1 MIYYFLQFDH
11 HSFDFFVLLLKLFF
25 LFNFTFQLKICS
37 CPLIYFNFNF
47 YQHFLIVFFLI
58 LDPLMWLLFFFRL
71 HPSVF
76 DLLEVGLCGFF
87 LHGASGLM
95 THRLILVFLLKKKFS
110 FVVFFDLFSIRLS
123 RSYDLVCGFDKI
135 NQLACSLLSRLHVY
149 HTNSGTRAGFLS
161 IFTQFSH
168 SIFN

>member
-58 LDPLMWLLFFFRL
+58 LDPLMWLLFFFSTSSFGVWFVGGWALWIFLVWCFRSNNSSFNISFFIKKNLTLWFSLISFRL
-71 HPSVF
+71 GYL
-76 DLLEVGLCGFF
+76 DLMIWY
-87 LHGASGLM
+87 A
-95 THRLILVFLLKKKFS
+95 
-110 FVVFFDLFSIRLS
+110 DLT
-123 RSYDLVCGFDKI
+123 G
-135 NQLACSLLSRLHVY
+135 
-149 HTNSGTRAGFLS
+149 
-161 IFTQFSH
+161 
-168 SIFN
+168 